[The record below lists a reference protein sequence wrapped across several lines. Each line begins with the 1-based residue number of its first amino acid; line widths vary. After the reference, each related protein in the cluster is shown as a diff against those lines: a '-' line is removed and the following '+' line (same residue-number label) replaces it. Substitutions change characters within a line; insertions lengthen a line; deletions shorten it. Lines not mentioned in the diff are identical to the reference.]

1 MESSSSAK
9 PSVAPPQIPSPPFS
23 SASALRRAQLATR
36 LDDAKRFAG
45 ANFQVFLAPP
55 PQRLS

>member
-9 PSVAPPQIPSPPFS
+9 PSVPPPNPLSTFFHCVG
-23 SASALRRAQLATR
+23 AQPATR

-45 ANFQVFLAPP
+45 ANFQALLPPPP
-55 PQRLS
+55 PQLF